1 MKCLKCFV
9 FSLIAFLLG
18 ACTNNGSNSEINKI
32 NWDSKAISTDK
43 IEAIAAYK
51 KNTTYLPVYPEVF
64 NVQENKKQKLTV
76 TVSIRNT
83 SPTDSLY
90 LFSAKYY
97 NTKGDLIRVYFDFPL
112 VLVPLETD
120 HIVINHTDIS
130 GGTGANFLFEWKKK
144 PDTSEPLFEAV
155 MLSTYAQQGIS
166 FTTCGVK
173 L

>member
-1 MKCLKCFV
+1 MKSFKYV
-9 FSLIAFLLG
+9 IFSFILSALG
-18 ACTNNGSNSEINKI
+18 ACTHNGAISEVNKI
-32 NWDSKAISTDK
+32 NWESKAISADK
-43 IEAIAAYK
+43 IASLAELDKDI
-51 KNTTYLPVYPEVF
+51 TYLPVYPEVF

-90 LFSAKYY
+90 LLSAKYY
-97 NTKGDLIRVYFDFPL
+97 NTQGDLIRVYFDFPL

-130 GGTGANFLFEWKKK
+130 GGTGANFLFEWKKM
-144 PDTSEPLFEAV
+144 PTTSEPLFEAV

>member
-1 MKCLKCFV
+1 MKKIKY
-9 FSLIAFLLG
+9 SLLILSLLLLG
-18 ACTNNGSNSEINKI
+18 ACVREETVSKVKQI
-32 NWDSKAISTDK
+32 NWKSKALSTEQ
-43 IEAIAAYK
+43 IEQIAHMESQV
-51 KNTTYLPVYPEVF
+51 TYLPVYPEIF

-90 LFSAKYY
+90 LLSAKYY
-97 NTKGDLIRVYFDFPL
+97 NTTGEMIRVYFDYPL
-112 VLVPLETD
+112 LLVPLETD
-120 HIVINHTDIS
+120 HIVINHNDIS
-130 GGTGANFLFEWKKK
+130 GGTGANFLFEWKKE
-144 PDTSEPLFEAV
+144 DHTSEPLFEAV